1 MAGQSKVC
9 RSVNATYETEPLT
22 LLETIMLTDQERI
35 EQDEWMREMCN
46 YQQQHGAITSI
57 ESDLPITDD
66 DLGQFNR
73 NR

>member
-1 MAGQSKVC
+1 
-9 RSVNATYETEPLT
+9 
-22 LLETIMLTDQERI
+22 MLTDQERI